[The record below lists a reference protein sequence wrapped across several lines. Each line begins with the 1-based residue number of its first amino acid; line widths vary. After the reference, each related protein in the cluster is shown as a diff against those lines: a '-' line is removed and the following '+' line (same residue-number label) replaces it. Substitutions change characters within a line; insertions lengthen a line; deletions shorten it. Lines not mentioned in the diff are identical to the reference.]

1 MTRPALTSSEERELA
16 TRLKNAFARYAMLTR
31 GIAAPPFP
39 QESIEDAVARIT
51 LYGEELSRAVLGEVQ
66 LVNGFDFPKFK
77 RDAYT
82 LLNLGFPELD
92 LVELSL
98 LCTSGLNFGSS
109 LAFDVF
115 GFSEQTLVQ
124 VRGDARRLSRQLSVL
139 NHLPAVGLISSLNNM
154 MMPRRE
160 RRVLRKKITQLPDL
174 LAVVEELLNC
184 QIGELAPGPTEAAM
198 LEFSQL
204 VYFRLLL
211 EHFGLGNPTLSAIL
225 QVMRAIRHSVQPI
238 PPSARRLDPVT
249 LRNKDGSPH
258 SSRARDPLSA
268 GAIEKTMCAT
278 ISRLAMTAIASVVRL
293 FYRCCR

>member
-16 TRLKNAFARYAMLTR
+16 TRLKNAFARYAMLKR
-31 GIAAPPFP
+31 GIASPPLP
-39 QESIEDAVARIT
+39 QESIEDAVARIK

-66 LVNGFDFPKFK
+66 LVNDLDFPKFK
-77 RDAYT
+77 RDAHT
-82 LLNLGFPELD
+82 LLSLGFPELD

-98 LCTSGLNFGSS
+98 LCTSGLNFDSS
-109 LAFDVF
+109 LVFDVF

-160 RRVLRKKITQLPDL
+160 RRVLRRKITQLPDL
-174 LAVVEELLNC
+174 LAVVEELLNY

-204 VYFRLLL
+204 V
-211 EHFGLGNPTLSAIL
+211 
-225 QVMRAIRHSVQPI
+225 
-238 PPSARRLDPVT
+238 
-249 LRNKDGSPH
+249 
-258 SSRARDPLSA
+258 
-268 GAIEKTMCAT
+268 
-278 ISRLAMTAIASVVRL
+278 
-293 FYRCCR
+293 